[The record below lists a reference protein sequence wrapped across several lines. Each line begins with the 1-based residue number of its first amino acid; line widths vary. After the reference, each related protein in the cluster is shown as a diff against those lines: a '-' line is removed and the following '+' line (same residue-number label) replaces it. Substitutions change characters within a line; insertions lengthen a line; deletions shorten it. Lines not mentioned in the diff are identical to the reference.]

1 MRILAQVL
9 EPRMDA
15 IGLLGDVMVAG
26 RPRRMTL
33 GYSRFIWAFGAD
45 ICFLGWLTS
54 VLVLGGCRL
63 HQAVTFA

>member
-33 GYSRFIWAFGAD
+33 GCLGDSRFIWASGAD
-45 ICFLGWLTS
+45 IYFLCWFTS
-54 VLVLGGCRL
+54 VLGGCRL
-63 HQAVTFA
+63 H